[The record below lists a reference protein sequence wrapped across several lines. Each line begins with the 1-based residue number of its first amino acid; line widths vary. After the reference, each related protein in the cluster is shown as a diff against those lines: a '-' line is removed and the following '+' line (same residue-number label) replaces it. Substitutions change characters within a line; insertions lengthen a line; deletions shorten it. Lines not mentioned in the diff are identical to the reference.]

1 MRPIVFALLTGL
13 FWGCYG
19 PTLANARAEL
29 HSPFKPYV
37 AVGVAYLIVGIL
49 GGLVGMKINNEAYN
63 FNGPGFWWGLGAGTL
78 GALGALCLT
87 FAMFSGGGK
96 FPHVVMSTVFGG
108 ATTVAALVS
117 VAQLRGQVEF
127 KPGLWIG
134 ILGMFAC
141 TILVAYNTPHAGPH
155 KPPAKS
161 PSEQAAT
168 PESPT
173 SGKQPS

>member
-1 MRPIVFALLTGL
+1 MRPILFALMTGL

-87 FAMFSGGGK
+87 FAMFTGGGRM
-96 FPHVVMSTVFGG
+96 PHVVMSLVFGG
-108 ATTVAALVS
+108 ATTIAALVS
-117 VAQLRGQVEF
+117 VIQLRGQVEM

-134 ILGMFAC
+134 ILGILAC
-141 TILVAYNTPHAGPH
+141 TVLVAYNTPHGGPH
-155 KPPAKS
+155 KPPAK
-161 PSEQAAT
+161 PGATQDAAAAHT
-168 PESPT
+168 A
-173 SGKQPS
+173 SGDASR